1 MQRQTFIERILR
13 LIYNEQPTDDSAITF
28 NLVNEWLNDGIG
40 VAAKK
45 NYTDNLQLEGVAFV
59 NSSFFTTFSNLTI
72 TQADTD
78 LYTVTLPQIP
88 FALGKTDGV
97 ASLQIYSNQQSRAG
111 VPLNTAQS
119 VYQNNIR
126 PIQGKFAFW
135 YDGKTIYIKSGTII
149 TNYKAKIRM
158 VSGGVSSD
166 LTSELNVPDD
176 YIPVIVEY
184 MKLLIAN
191 KQRPIQTTNDG
202 VDSPN

>member
-1 MQRQTFIERILR
+1 MTREKFIERILR
-13 LIYNEQPTDDSAITF
+13 LIYNEQPSDDSSITF

-40 VAAKK
+40 IAAKK

-59 NSSFFTTFSNLTI
+59 NSSFFTTFSDLTI

-88 FALGKTDGV
+88 FALGSTDGV

-119 VYQNNIR
+119 VYQNAIR
-126 PIQGKFAFW
+126 PIQNKFAFW
-135 YDGKTIYIKSGTII
+135 YDGKTVYIKSGTII

-176 YIPVIVEY
+176 YIPVIVDY
-184 MKLLIAN
+184 MKLVIAN
-191 KQRPIQTTNDG
+191 KQRPIETANDG
-202 VDSPN
+202 VDAPN

>member
-13 LIYNEQPTDDSAITF
+13 LIYNEQPSDDSSITF

-88 FALGKTDGV
+88 LALGKTDGI

-126 PIQGKFAFW
+126 PIQNKFAFW

-149 TNYKAKIRM
+149 TNFKAKIRM